1 MKTFHCG
8 SLVPGCD
15 WHTRAESEAEVVSR
29 TIDHLRQTHGETI
42 IRPSM
47 VEQIK
52 ARMSDQENAA

>member
-15 WHTRAESEAEVVSR
+15 WHTRADSEAEIVSR
-29 TIDHLRQTHGETI
+29 TIDHLRETHGETI
-42 IRPSM
+42 IRPSI

>member
-15 WHTRAESEAEVVSR
+15 WHTRADSEAEIVSR
-29 TIDHLRQTHGETI
+29 AIDHLRVTHGETI
-42 IRPSM
+42 IRPSI

-52 ARMSDQENAA
+52 ARMSEEEDAA

>member
-15 WHTRAESEAEVVSR
+15 WHTRADSEAEIVSR
-29 TIDHLRQTHGETI
+29 AIDHLRETHGETT
-42 IRPSM
+42 IRPSI

-52 ARMSDQENAA
+52 ERMLNETDAA

>member
-8 SLVPGCD
+8 SLVPGCN
-15 WHTRAESEAEVVSR
+15 WHTRADSEAEIVSR
-29 TIDHLRQTHGETI
+29 VVDHLRQSHGETT

-52 ARMSDQENAA
+52 QRMSDEQNAA

>member
-15 WHTRAESEAEVVSR
+15 WHTRSDSDAEIVFR
-29 TIDHLRQTHGETI
+29 TVDHLRQTHGETI
-42 IRPSM
+42 IRPSI

-52 ARMSDQENAA
+52 QRTLEETDAA